1 MDETHRVVVHKIG
14 ARFSHLSEVQAV
26 AVAGSQTS
34 GVVNAGSDIDVYIYT
49 HKEIGAETRMVV
61 AGEFAD
67 DAELNDY
74 WGPGNEWTDRESG
87 IHVDAMFWTVGWIED
102 QLDRVLK
109 RHEAGMGYS
118 TCFWHTIRVSEV
130 VFDRT
135 GWFWELQAGAMV
147 AYPEPLAQAIINHN
161 FPILGR
167 IASSYQAQLQ
177 KAAARGDRVSLNH
190 RTAALLASY
199 FDILFALN
207 RVPHPGE
214 KRLVELAQRLCSKR
228 PTGMAEQVNGLIAA
242 SGGTG
247 VEIGAAAQ
255 ALIEPLAALL
265 HEEGMVG

>member
-1 MDETHRVVVHKIG
+1 MDEAYRVVAHRIG
-14 ARFSHLSEVQAV
+14 ARFSHLPEVQAV

-34 GVVNAGSDIDVYIYT
+34 GVASVGSDIDIYIYT
-49 HKEIGAETRMVV
+49 NGEIRAETRMVV
-61 AGEFAD
+61 AEEFAD

-74 WGPGNEWTDRESG
+74 WGPGNEWTDRESR
-87 IHVDAMFWTVGWIED
+87 IHIDAMFWTVGWIKD
-102 QLDRVLK
+102 QLNRVLK

-118 TCFWHTIRVSEV
+118 TCLWHTIRVSEV

-135 GWFWELQAGAMV
+135 GWFRGLQTDAMV
-147 AYPEPLAQAIINHN
+147 PYPEALARAIINHN
-161 FPILGR
+161 FPVLGT
-167 IASSYQAQLQ
+167 IASSYQVQLQ

-214 KRLVELAQRLCSKR
+214 KRLVELTQRFCAKR
-228 PTGMAEQVNGLIAA
+228 PVGMAEQVNALIAA

-247 VEIGAAAQ
+247 AEIGAAVQ
-255 ALIEPLAALL
+255 GLIKPLAVLL
-265 HEEGMVG
+265 REEGMVG

>member
-1 MDETHRVVVHKIG
+1 MDEAHRVVAHRIG
-14 ARFSHLSEVQAV
+14 ARFSDLPEVQAV

-34 GVVNAGSDIDVYIYT
+34 GVASVGSDIDLYIYT
-49 HKEIGAETRMVV
+49 NGEIGAEARMAV

-87 IHVDAMFWTVGWIED
+87 IHVDAMFWTVGWIKD

-109 RHEAGMGYS
+109 GHEAGMGYS
-118 TCFWHTIRVSEV
+118 TCFWHTIRVSEA

-135 GWFWELQAGAMV
+135 GWFRGFQTEAMV
-147 AYPEPLAQAIINHN
+147 TYPEPLARAIINHN
-161 FPILGR
+161 FPVLGK
-167 IASSYQAQLQ
+167 IASSYQVQLQ

-214 KRLVELAQRLCSKR
+214 KRLVELAQRLCSKC
-228 PTGMAEQVNGLIAA
+228 PTGMEEQVNGLIAA
-242 SGGTG
+242 GGGTG
-247 VEIGAAAQ
+247 VEIGAAVQ
-255 ALIEPLAALL
+255 ALIKPLESLL
-265 HEEGMVG
+265 REEGLVG